1 MLQLKPVALFA
12 FLLFTAAALSS
23 CSKDGT
29 EKLIRNDNIV
39 LNGAQETPPVTT
51 TASGKAVAEY
61 NKDTR
66 ILTYTVNWTGLTGPV
81 AAMHIHGVADPGAPA
96 GVVQNII
103 TASGGIRTPSA
114 TAFGAT
120 GSISATVFVDNL
132 VIREADLLAGK
143 YYFNI
148 HTAQF
153 PAGEIRGQ
161 ITF

>member
-29 EKLIRNDNIV
+29 ENLIRNDNIV
-39 LNGAQETPPVTT
+39 LNGTQETPPVTT

-61 NKDTR
+61 NKETR
-66 ILTYTVNWTGLTGPV
+66 VMTYTVNWSGLTGPV
-81 AAMHIHGVADPGAPA
+81 AGMHIHGVADPGAPA

-103 TASGGIRTPSA
+103 TSSGGIARPGSS
-114 TAFGAT
+114 FGPT
-120 GSISATVFVDNL
+120 GSISASVFVDNL

-148 HTAQF
+148 HTQQF